1 MKITV
6 PAYFVYS
13 GFLLWWVYCFLLA
26 FSFVHALEAT
36 NISSLEWPLVLSTC
50 LQQACP
56 SQDSGT
62 AQSGYSLRPHSDARS
77 VLSPPLIKVHE
88 LETLNSACSPVT
100 LRSEEC

>member
-6 PAYFVYS
+6 PAYLVYS
-13 GFLLWWVYCFLLA
+13 EFLLWWVYCFLLA

-62 AQSGYSLRPHSDARS
+62 AQGGYSLRPHSGARS
-77 VLSPPLIKVHE
+77 VMSPPLIKAHHV
-88 LETLNSACSPVT
+88 V
-100 LRSEEC
+100 